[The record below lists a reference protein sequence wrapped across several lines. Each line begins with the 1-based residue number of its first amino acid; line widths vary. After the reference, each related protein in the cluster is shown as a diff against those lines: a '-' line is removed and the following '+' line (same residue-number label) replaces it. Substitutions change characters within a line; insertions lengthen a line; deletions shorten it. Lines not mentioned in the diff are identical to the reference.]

1 LEGFMKYKTYNPNCM
16 IQATG
21 FVTAGGRST
30 RMGRDKAFLKI
41 GSRAMIEYVIEAL
54 RPVTSSVAIIANNN
68 EYKRF
73 GLPVFADTNTGIGP
87 LEAIRTALANSS
99 TPFVVLAGCDMPFL
113 TSELFSLLLEIANE
127 PETPASGSNLLLADA
142 NIQTS
147 GLPFAVIPLNES
159 GKPEPLCA
167 VYSTKAL
174 PMVNDLI
181 TRGIR
186 KVSLLFEQI
195 PSRFV
200 SFEEI
205 KYLQNSVFFFENINT
220 PQDFQGT
227 IKKNIQKFQT
237 PVPDAEKETTQDNDF
252 AQ

>member
-1 LEGFMKYKTYNPNCM
+1 MKYKTYNPKYM

-21 FVTAGGRST
+21 FVTAGGRSS
-30 RMGRDKAFLKI
+30 RMGRDKAFLEI
-41 GSRAMIEYVIEAL
+41 GSRTMIEYVIEAL
-54 RPVTSSVAIIANNN
+54 RPVTSSVALIANSN

-73 GLPVFADTNTGIGP
+73 GLPIFADTNSGIGP

-99 TPFVVLAGCDMPFL
+99 TPLVVLAGCDMPFL
-113 TSELFSLLLEIANE
+113 TSELFSLLLEIANA
-127 PETPASGSNLLLADA
+127 PQTPASDSNPLPTDT
-142 NIQTS
+142 NIQTPD
-147 GLPFAVIPLNES
+147 LPFAVIPLNEA

-174 PMVNDLI
+174 PMVSNLI
-181 TRGIR
+181 ACGIR

-205 KYLQNSVFFFENINT
+205 KYLQNSDFLFKNINT
-220 PQDFQGT
+220 PQDFEGT

-237 PVPDAEKETTQDNDF
+237 TALDAEKETIQDNDF
-252 AQ
+252 NP